1 MSLLTIKDI
10 QIRDPFIVPREE
22 EGKYYMYGSTDAN
35 IWGKGTGFD
44 AYVSTDLSNWEG
56 PFPVFRPDEN
66 FFADNNFW
74 APEVY
79 AYKDKCYMF
88 ATFRRRDNDL
98 LGTAILVSDQLLGPF
113 TLHSDGPV
121 TPKEWSSLD
130 GSLHVDEQGIPWMIF
145 CHEWQQ
151 VGDGEVCAVQ
161 LSEDLYSTLGEPI
174 LLFTASEAAWTTP
187 YISPR
192 YPDTINYV
200 TDGPYVFRTDKGQLR
215 MLWASFIDNT
225 YALGVAESVT
235 GEIKGPWIQAN
246 EAVYR
251 NDGGHGMVFRTFE
264 GKLLLALHTPNNTP
278 DERPVFLEIMGL
290 EGSTIR

>member
-56 PFPVFRPDEN
+56 PYPVFRPGEN

-79 AYKDKCYMF
+79 AYKDKYYMF
-88 ATFRRRDNDL
+88 ATFRRRDNNL

-151 VGDGEVCAVQ
+151 VGDGEVCAVR

-192 YPDTINYV
+192 YPDTKNYV
-200 TDGPYVFRTDKGQLR
+200 TDGPYVFRTNKGQLR

-225 YALGVAESVT
+225 YALGLAESVT
-235 GEIKGPWIQAN
+235 GEIKGPWVQAN
-246 EAVYR
+246 EALYR

-278 DERPVFLEIMGL
+278 DERPIFLEIKGL
-290 EGSTIR
+290 ENSPIR